1 MATEGK
7 MKNPGKTSRKAGRRS
22 KTLTAEEEATRR
34 KEALREQL
42 ELERRAL
49 EVVEQLLESSVA
61 EDFLLESAK
70 FITPANYRDAVEE
83 RSILKLCGYPTCP
96 KQLGKIP
103 SQQFKISTKTN
114 RVYDITE
121 RKRFCSNFCYKAS
134 KEFELQIPKTP
145 LWLRKLESP
154 PKIRLLTAGQSGSS
168 GEEVLLSDQRLKEE
182 DVEKPQAAAPA
193 EPCGD
198 HQSSAGDE
206 SSGGEQDFVSS
217 VALQQQKPRVHWA
230 DRSGESKNRSQG
242 EEGTDGT
249 ECLSHLPQ
257 EDRRG
262 PHPEPPQLLGPITG
276 KAEPQDSPE
285 RPQLEEVTAQ
295 MRECTL
301 HETAAAP
308 LPGLHITQVGMS
320 RRGAAGL
327 RALLGRQSCTGAKR
341 EPASLLET
349 LSRTLKAW
357 CTDHTIRF
365 LHGAA
370 CSPAPPHHNRKEEG
384 ELDEDD
390 DTDEVI
396 LTDDSGEKKLWG
408 AEGDYETLQ
417 RLTQQMELRVKEF
430 YKGTWVIPV
439 EEPSANQQNLKEP
452 VLPLVDSQAQHL
464 IQKRIT
470 VEKLSSCLRTIVG
483 PLHLTLSDV
492 STDLNDL
499 VRTFRF
505 TNTNIVHKSPEW
517 TLIAVVLLHV
527 LSTVSPVVRGALEAD
542 SSVDYVK
549 TLLQELGLEEQHL
562 LSLVELFQPP
572 HHTDSRQQA
581 DL

>member
-1 MATEGK
+1 
-7 MKNPGKTSRKAGRRS
+7 
-22 KTLTAEEEATRR
+22 R

-121 RKRFCSNFCYKAS
+121 RDLICHQ
-134 KEFELQIPKTP
+134 FELQIPKTP
-145 LWLRKLESP
+145 LWLRKLERSVNCSAFVKP
-154 PKIRLLTAGQSGSS
+154 DVQMDGSS

-198 HQSSAGDE
+198 HHSSAGDE

-230 DRSGESKNRSQG
+230 DRTGESKNRSQG

-257 EDRRG
+257 VDGRG

-276 KAEPQDSPE
+276 KAEPQESPE

-308 LPGLHITQVGMS
+308 LPSLHITQVGMS

-327 RALLGRQSCTGAKR
+327 RALLGRQSQTGAKR

-349 LSRTLKAW
+349 LRRTLKAW

-390 DTDEVI
+390 DADEVI

-470 VEKLSSCLRTIVG
+470 VEKLSSCLRTLVG

-499 VRTFRF
+499 VRTFRWVTCTYAPF
-505 TNTNIVHKSPEW
+505 SSIPDHPARCSLPFLLPIISVRVEE
-517 TLIAVVLLHV
+517 ARVLHERPTEQHRPYSL
-527 LSTVSPVVRGALEAD
+527 AE

-572 HHTDSRQQA
+572 PSHRQPPASRRVA
-581 DL
+581 GTPPPH

>member
-1 MATEGK
+1 
-7 MKNPGKTSRKAGRRS
+7 RS
-22 KTLTAEEEATRR
+22 KTLTAEEEARR
-34 KEALREQL
+34 RFGRKDALREQL

-145 LWLRKLESP
+145 LWLRKLE
-154 PKIRLLTAGQSGSS
+154 
-168 GEEVLLSDQRLKEE
+168 
-182 DVEKPQAAAPA
+182 
-193 EPCGD
+193 
-198 HQSSAGDE
+198 
-206 SSGGEQDFVSS
+206 
-217 VALQQQKPRVHWA
+217 
-230 DRSGESKNRSQG
+230 RSQV
-242 EEGTDGT
+242 EIV
-249 ECLSHLPQ
+249 L
-257 EDRRG
+257 
-262 PHPEPPQLLGPITG
+262 
-276 KAEPQDSPE
+276 
-285 RPQLEEVTAQ
+285 V
-295 MRECTL
+295 
-301 HETAAAP
+301 
-308 LPGLHITQVGMS
+308 
-320 RRGAAGL
+320 
-327 RALLGRQSCTGAKR
+327 
-341 EPASLLET
+341 
-349 LSRTLKAW
+349 
-357 CTDHTIRF
+357 
-365 LHGAA
+365 
-370 CSPAPPHHNRKEEG
+370 CS
-384 ELDEDD
+384 
-390 DTDEVI
+390 
-396 LTDDSGEKKLWG
+396 S
-408 AEGDYETLQ
+408 
-417 RLTQQMELRVKEF
+417 
-430 YKGTWVIPV
+430 
-439 EEPSANQQNLKEP
+439 QQNLKEP

-499 VRTFRF
+499 VKTFRF

-549 TLLQELGLEEQHL
+549 TLLKELGLEEQHL
-562 LSLVELFQPP
+562 LSLVELNVPAQ
-572 HHTDSRQQA
+572 T
-581 DL
+581 